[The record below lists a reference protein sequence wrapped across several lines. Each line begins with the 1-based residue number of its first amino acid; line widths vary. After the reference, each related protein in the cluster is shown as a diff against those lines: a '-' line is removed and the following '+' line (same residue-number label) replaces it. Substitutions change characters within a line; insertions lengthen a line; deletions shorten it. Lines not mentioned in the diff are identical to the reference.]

1 MLNLKKYTM
10 LLIKVLVKIMPGF
23 VLDLLKKHPKLT
35 ALYSNGL
42 HRSGLFYGRPS
53 TSALAK
59 LYKKNIQVQE
69 FKILNIGSKIIDK
82 EITLIVLI
90 VINDSDSIQGLCE
103 SLQTINHS
111 FSRIIFWCED
121 AQFKSVQSLVRSVGA
136 SIPKLDVVT
145 DLKSSLS
152 LTSCFLIHEW
162 DRLHPA
168 TVAILKTHVSSKAD
182 ITYVDRD
189 YLDQNGLRHNPD
201 FFPDWN
207 PDLQLSTGYVSSG
220 VLVANSEW
228 LVGKNHLTL
237 TAAGIGNWITVN
249 YLLKRYQN
257 IQHMPLVLLH
267 SCKTGILDLTD
278 VSSRFKKEL
287 ESLAPI
293 EVEMQVKGAVRH
305 LKWKPKILPLVSL
318 IIPTKNGLALVRACI
333 ESILSKTTYEN
344 YEIILVDNNSDESA
358 SLEYFAELAK
368 HPQIKV
374 LKYPH
379 PFNYSAINNYAV
391 DACQGEII
399 GLINNDIE
407 VIEPEWLE
415 YMVGHVLRD
424 DIGCVGAK
432 LLYPD
437 DRIQHAGVVMGYG
450 GGAGHAHK
458 YFPAHHE
465 GYLRRLSGTNNYSAV
480 TAACLLVSKHDYLA
494 VGGLDAEKL
503 EVAFNDIDFCLKIL
517 ELGRRN
523 LYCSEAVLY
532 HYESVSR
539 GVDDTH
545 EKRARFVRELLFLQE
560 RWSDFIALDPAYN
573 PNLTLRREN
582 FSISE

>member
-1 MLNLKKYTM
+1 M
-10 LLIKVLVKIMPGF
+10 
-23 VLDLLKKHPKLT
+23 T
-35 ALYSNGL
+35 ALYSNAL

-53 TSALAK
+53 KSALAK
-59 LYKKNIQVQE
+59 LYKRNIQVQE
-69 FKILNIGSKIIDK
+69 SKILDIGSEIVDK
-82 EITLIVLI
+82 DITLIVLI

-103 SLQTINHS
+103 NLQTMKHA
-111 FSRIIFWCED
+111 FSHVIFWCED
-121 AQFKSVQSLVRSVGA
+121 AQIKSVQSLVRSVGA
-136 SIPKLDVVT
+136 SLPKLDVVS

-152 LTSCFLIHEW
+152 ITSCLLIHEW
-162 DRLHPA
+162 DRLHPE
-168 TVAILKTHVSSKAD
+168 TVVILKRYVSSKAD

-189 YLDQNGLRHNPD
+189 YLDQNGLRHDPD

-220 VLVANSEW
+220 VMVANSEW
-228 LVGKNHLTL
+228 LAGTTPLSL
-237 TAAGIGNWITVN
+237 TAAGIGNWIATN
-249 YLLKRYQN
+249 YLLKRHQN
-257 IQHMPLVLLH
+257 IVHVPLVLLH
-267 SCKTGILDLTD
+267 TCKDEVLDLTD
-278 VSSRFKKEL
+278 VSNRFKKEL
-287 ESLAPI
+287 ELLAPI
-293 EVEMQVKGAVRH
+293 DVEMQAKGAVRH
-305 LKWKPKILPLVSL
+305 IKWKPQIHPLVSL

-344 YEIILVDNNSDESA
+344 YEIILVDNNSDETA

-391 DACQGEII
+391 DLCQGEII

-458 YFPAHHE
+458 YFPAHHD
-465 GYLRRLSGTNNYSAV
+465 GYLRRLSGSNNYSAV
-480 TAACLLVSKHDYLA
+480 TAACLLVSKQDYLA
-494 VGGLDAEKL
+494 VGGLNAEKL
-503 EVAFNDIDFCLKIL
+503 EVAFNDVDFCLKIL

-523 LYCSEAVLY
+523 IYCAEAVLY
-532 HYESVSR
+532 HYESISR
-539 GVDDTH
+539 GADDTH

-560 RWSDFIALDPAYN
+560 RWGSFIELDPAYN